1 MNKAK
6 IERMAREARVKAAQ
20 HVERSAMVQPKPATE
35 QPKSATASAIASDA
49 REAPQE
55 RETRGAVNLTPETIE
70 AIVGGFSRELRRAL
84 LELGPIIAR
93 LAAADTIH
101 SVERLATVI
110 RRAVDEGRTAAD
122 IVKDLEVKG

>member
-6 IERMAREARVKAAQ
+6 IERMARESRAKAAQ
-20 HVERSAMVQPKPATE
+20 HVERSATVQPKPTTA
-35 QPKSATASAIASDA
+35 QPESGTASAIASDA
-49 REAPQE
+49 REAAQD

-70 AIVGGFSRELRRAL
+70 AIVGGLSRELRRAL

-101 SVERLATVI
+101 SVERVSTVLG
-110 RRAVDEGRTAAD
+110 RAVVEGQTAAE
-122 IVKDLEVKG
+122 VLRKLEVNG